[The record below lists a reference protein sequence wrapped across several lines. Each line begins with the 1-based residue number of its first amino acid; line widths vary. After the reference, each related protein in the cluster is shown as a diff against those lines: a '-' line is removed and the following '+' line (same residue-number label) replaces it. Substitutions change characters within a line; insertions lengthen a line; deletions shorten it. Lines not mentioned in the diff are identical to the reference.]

1 MADSKHR
8 ARSTWSGW
16 LLGSFGILLIAAG
29 AAVLVAQM
37 TAPEVLER
45 SYGAVKLAVQS
56 SAEAI
61 ADSVVEAS
69 TGERQ
74 LPTAT
79 LGESSSSNGIL
90 DLCGGEFYGMLSYE
104 SEDATWPPVF
114 AAHNNC
120 GGDVVLSWKLG
131 QEVFLEEAG
140 EKTVYRIVD
149 IREIP
154 KTWSTT
160 ADLKGLGGELALQT
174 CLYGEDF
181 MRFVGL
187 EAVKGGGAEH

>member
-1 MADSKHR
+1 
-8 ARSTWSGW
+8 
-16 LLGSFGILLIAAG
+16 
-29 AAVLVAQM
+29 
-37 TAPEVLER
+37 
-45 SYGAVKLAVQS
+45 
-56 SAEAI
+56 
-61 ADSVVEAS
+61 
-69 TGERQ
+69 
-74 LPTAT
+74 
-79 LGESSSSNGIL
+79 
-90 DLCGGEFYGMLSYE
+90 MLSYE

-120 GGDVVLSWKLG
+120 GGDVILSWKLS

-174 CLYGEDF
+174 CLYGEDL

-187 EAVKGGGAEH
+187 EAVESGGS